1 MNRHPLLEGLVD
13 YAGLFPPAEL
23 PFAAAVVE
31 YAEHRTQ
38 PEAWMLGHFICP
50 AGRLSEFLPF
60 PGPFTPAAPLM
71 LSVLPGTGESLTAR
85 IDEARAAFDRFVE
98 DFDGHAELRV
108 MEARMPD
115 SVPSVGALRAASDSA
130 GAASVYLEWRPDLP
144 KLTDCLAVLGEARAQ
159 GSENLG
165 AKIRCGGTEAE
176 AFPSV
181 AEVGTFIGTCASMG
195 IPFKAT
201 AGLHHPVRHERDG
214 FTMHGF
220 LNVFG
225 AATLALESGSDQDLI
240 EAVLKE
246 RNPDAFQLSEGGFSW
261 RGRQAGADRVREART
276 LAHAYGSCSF
286 NEPRE
291 DLEAA
296 HWFGHQV

>member
-23 PFAAAVVE
+23 PFATAVAE
-31 YAEHRTQ
+31 YAEHRKQ

-60 PGPFTPAAPLM
+60 PDPFTPAAPLT
-71 LSVLPGTGESLTAR
+71 LSVLPGPGEDLSAR
-85 IDEARAAFDRFVE
+85 VGDARAAFDRFAG

-108 MEARMPD
+108 LEARMPD
-115 SVPSVGALRAASDSA
+115 EMPAVEALRTASDRA
-130 GAASVYLEWRPDLP
+130 GTASLYLEWRPDLP
-144 KLTDCLAVLGEARAQ
+144 HLTGCLQVIADTRSQ
-159 GSENLG
+159 GAENLG

-181 AEVGTFIGTCASMG
+181 AEVGSFIGTCASLG

-201 AGLHHPVRHERDG
+201 AGLHHPVRHERGG

-246 RNPDAFQLSEGGFSW
+246 RNPDAFHLSEGGFSW
-261 RGRQAGADRVREART
+261 RGRTAGADRVREARN

-286 NEPRE
+286 DEPRE